1 MMVINIY
8 KPQGIFVADIG
19 SWGVE
24 QFGSGGNLA
33 GRCHTGFTQAAHVL
47 KVPVLAQ
54 YTHS

>member
-19 SWGVE
+19 SWEVE